1 MPEATWSWEIAER
14 AMPVLLGSIGLTA
27 LTTLAGILLAIVFGV
42 FLSAVELSRSDLAAG
57 VSKAFKSLIC
67 STPLLLHVFI
77 LFYVL
82 PQFGVRLSPFA
93 TACVAF
99 MVYFGSVVS
108 NSFTAAVN
116 AIPRP
121 ILESCAVLN
130 LSDFQAWRSVIAPL
144 AFRASIPTILNYTIM
159 CWKETAVLVVI
170 GLPILLGTAEKFG
183 YENFRYLE
191 AYTLTAIIYTAVTVP
206 LSILVRRIESRHVFE

>member
-1 MPEATWSWEIAER
+1 MSESLWNWDIAER
-14 AMPVLLGSIGLTA
+14 AVPELLGSIGLTA
-27 LTTLAGILLAIVFGV
+27 WTTFVGIVLAVVFGV
-42 FLSAVELSRSDLAAG
+42 LLSAAELSRSDIAAV
-57 VSKAFKSLIC
+57 VSRMFKSVIC

-82 PQFGVRLSPFA
+82 PQFGMRLSPFA
-93 TACVAF
+93 TACIAF
-99 MVYFGSVVS
+99 MIYFGSVVS
-108 NSFTAAVN
+108 NSFTAAVK

-130 LSDFQAWRSVIAPL
+130 LTDFQAWRSVIAPL
-144 AFRASIPTILNYTIM
+144 AFRASIPPILNYTIM

-191 AYTLTAIIYTAVTVP
+191 AYTLVAVIYTAVTVP
-206 LSILVRRIESRHVFE
+206 LSIFVRRMEAQHVFE